1 MPKQQ
6 PVNVGGQMLQVRTAR
21 SMGWSDGWARQTQSK
36 DSSYE
41 SQKSGIW
48 EDKVSRSD
56 RDPMRQLVSQ
66 LRKGGTTMAGMRLD
80 QHDPHIIARNFLSQQ
95 ARRDPQFG
103 KLWNRMEPRLANQLV
118 EALAAGI
125 SSSAT

>member
-1 MPKQQ
+1 
-6 PVNVGGQMLQVRTAR
+6 MLQVRTAR

-41 SQKSGIW
+41 SEKSGIW

-66 LRKGGTTMAGMRLD
+66 LRKGGTTFAGMRCN
-80 QHDPHIIARNFLSQQ
+80 QHDPYIRARNFLACE
-95 ARRDPQFG
+95 ARHDKQFG
-103 KLWNRMEPRLANQLV
+103 KLWNSMSPKECNQLV
-118 EALAAGI
+118 EALA
-125 SSSAT
+125 SQLK